1 MRTRPDVSVTAP
13 PYEETSIRS
22 MVTGMVMARIRSA
35 MNGSEPLSTL
45 TSVSGRP
52 A

>member
-1 MRTRPDVSVTAP
+1 MR
-13 PYEETSIRS
+13 SIRS
-22 MVTGMVMARIRSA
+22 GSGIWRIRSA

-45 TSVSGRP
+45 TSVRLRP